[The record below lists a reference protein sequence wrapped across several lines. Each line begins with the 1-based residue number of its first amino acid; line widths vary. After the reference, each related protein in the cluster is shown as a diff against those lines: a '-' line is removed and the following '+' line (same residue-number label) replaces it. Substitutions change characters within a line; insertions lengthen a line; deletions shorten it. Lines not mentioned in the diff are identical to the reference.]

1 MGLSAGWEA
10 PLWFATPGSRPAYE
24 PSFVRT
30 NWQLEQG
37 REYELLTR
45 AVGLADLSSF
55 GKFELTGS
63 EARRLLDL
71 ATANTVPLAGRTALC
86 HMLTRTGTVRGGP
99 EGGVQIIVRVLQV
112 YSELT
117 VTCLED
123 DRFLIL
129 TGGGSELHD
138 LRRLEDIAR
147 AEKLSVKLDNV
158 TERLGT
164 LTVAGPRSRDLMAR
178 LTDQV
183 SR

>member
-1 MGLSAGWEA
+1 M
-10 PLWFATPGSRPAYE
+10 
-24 PSFVRT
+24 
-30 NWQLEQG
+30 
-37 REYELLTR
+37 
-45 AVGLADLSSF
+45 
-55 GKFELTGS
+55 
-63 EARRLLDL
+63 
-71 ATANTVPLAGRTALC
+71 
-86 HMLTRTGTVRGGP
+86 
-99 EGGVQIIVRVLQV
+99 

-183 SR
+183 SRCYQHKSQNILIRIWMTGSSWTRGGVRSGG